1 MLILSPLPLKNKTS
15 HLHQHQMNKPKQ
27 DQLEELEKTAS
38 PATYPNPN
46 QPPQQQNPTIPVPSN
61 NQIYPTN

>member
-1 MLILSPLPLKNKTS
+1 MLILSQLPCKDKTS
-15 HLHQHQMNKPKQ
+15 HLLQHQTNKLKQ

-46 QPPQQQNPTIPVPSN
+46 QPPQQHKPTIPVPSN